1 MKKNAK
7 QTEAEEYK
15 TVRRNTLSVICTH
28 LHVYTQTLFI
38 VVPTTN

>member
-15 TVRRNTLSVICTH
+15 TGRKMKLSIIWIYLC
-28 LHVYTQTLFI
+28 LHTKSLFI
-38 VVPTTN
+38 VVSTTY

>member
-15 TVRRNTLSVICTH
+15 TGRKMKLPI
-28 LHVYTQTLFI
+28 I
-38 VVPTTN
+38 